1 MIVAAIWGPS
11 SPYVS
16 PLKWLVMITIF
27 WGVLF
32 ADRWIDIFI

>member
-1 MIVAAIWGPS
+1 
-11 SPYVS
+11 
-16 PLKWLVMITIF
+16 LKWLVMITIF